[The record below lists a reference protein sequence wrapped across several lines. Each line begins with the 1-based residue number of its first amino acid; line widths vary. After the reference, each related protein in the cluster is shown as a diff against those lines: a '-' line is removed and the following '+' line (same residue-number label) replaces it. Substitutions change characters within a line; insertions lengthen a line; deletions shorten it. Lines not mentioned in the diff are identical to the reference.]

1 MNKTFT
7 VAGASMLNGIAKL
20 RFSNDMDTRMA
31 MLIYTD
37 HTEIQLVALPDAMS
51 KDDAAAF
58 LATHADMQTE
68 VGIAAVAAYM
78 QKSAPKVAKP
88 RKTKAD
94 VPAEPTEPTEPTLAD
109 VPTEPTEPTEPTL
122 ADVPTRSNGKFIA
135 RAVRE
140 EMLAEL
146 VAAYN
151 GETVKQESEEMETA

>member
-109 VPTEPTEPTEPTL
+109 VPT
-122 ADVPTRSNGKFIA
+122 RSNGKFIA